1 MTPATSTYAPR
12 HTSSRQNDC
21 TLCKRQI
28 VCSKSSMP
36 FGRLSGHV
44 FWHDDVP
51 VGVAVGVDVG
61 VDADVELGVGCG
73 GISQSIVHSPG
84 PAV

>member
-1 MTPATSTYAPR
+1 
-12 HTSSRQNDC
+12 
-21 TLCKRQI
+21 
-28 VCSKSSMP
+28 MP